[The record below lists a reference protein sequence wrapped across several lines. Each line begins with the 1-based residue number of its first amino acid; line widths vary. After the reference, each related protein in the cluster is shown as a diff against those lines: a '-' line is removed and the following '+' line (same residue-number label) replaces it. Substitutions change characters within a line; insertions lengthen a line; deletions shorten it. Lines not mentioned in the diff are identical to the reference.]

1 MSKNST
7 YKRYEIHEMWIDKYN
22 TLCQSVIYYSDDV
35 YKPVINPNLTY
46 LILRQ
51 YFDEDGNL
59 VKEERYT

>member
-7 YKRYEIHEMWIDKYN
+7 YKRYKIYEMWIDKYS

-35 YKPVINPNLTY
+35 YKPVINPNLTH

-51 YFDEDGNL
+51 YFDKDGNL